1 MSLRSTGDRIDMLY
15 AKDEDEGRRTRMTES
30 PELTR
35 VREEMVLRDRDPVIT
50 PFGRF
55 HLRIGLK
62 DNKQWLRSSHEKKL
76 HTIAKPGSHDSMVS
90 SHLDSGQPFREAS
103 EIMLSWQ
110 PTGHASYV
118 LPAKHAGKAGAL
130 QVDDELQRTEQNE
143 IEDPDKQ
150 AADALRS
157 EPEKDANKEDDQLAS
172 ARTKTPMKRDM
183 IENVTSDAL
192 QAYLHTAEDRV
203 CSKMRISLQD
213 AIHETAEQIFKHR
226 QKSQQKLKQ
235 TIILESHRN
244 VVRHNISMLKN
255 IHERIWDEMNSSIE
269 EYVERTCSK
278 SRYTVL

>member
-1 MSLRSTGDRIDMLY
+1 M
-15 AKDEDEGRRTRMTES
+15 RTLLTPHS
-30 PELTR
+30 P
-35 VREEMVLRDRDPVIT
+35 
-50 PFGRF
+50 
-55 HLRIGLK
+55 
-62 DNKQWLRSSHEKKL
+62 QEKKL
-76 HTIAKPGSHDSMVS
+76 RTIAKPGSHDSMVS

-118 LPAKHAGKAGAL
+118 LPAKHAGKGGAL
-130 QVDDELQRTEQNE
+130 SEAPETCQQVDDELQRTEQNE
-143 IEDPDKQ
+143 VEDPDLQ
-150 AADALRS
+150 SANALRS
-157 EPEKDANKEDDQLAS
+157 EPEKEAHKEEVQLAS
-172 ARTKTPMKRDM
+172 AHIKT

-203 CSKMRISLQD
+203 CGKMRISLQD

-226 QKSQQKLKQ
+226 QKSLQNLKQ

-244 VVRHNISMLKN
+244 VVRHNMSMLKN

-269 EYVERTCSK
+269 ENVERTCLK